1 MVLFERVYIF
11 SPSIH
16 SDPAFYEVKKYQK
29 EVMKVD
35 DTKEDLYFE
44 GFNPSGLQKILER
57 QKKVIEFQKNN
68 KEKDLFSICIVI
80 DDHSDDPKFIRYS
93 NMLHGL
99 FTRGRHQAVSCIL
112 SLQKYS
118 STAPIIRLNA
128 SSLYI
133 FKLKNMTEVN
143 SFLEENSALVDKK
156 TLYDMYQQAVND
168 APYSF
173 FYTNMN
179 SKDINK
185 MFYVRFEKAFII
197 DDEED

>member
-1 MVLFERVYIF
+1 
-11 SPSIH
+11 
-16 SDPAFYEVKKYQK
+16 
-29 EVMKVD
+29 MKVD

-44 GFNPSGLQKILER
+44 GFNPADLQKILDT
-57 QKKVIEFQKNN
+57 QKRVVEFQKKN
-68 KEKDLFSICIVI
+68 KEKNLFSICICI
-80 DDHSDDPKFIRYS
+80 DDHSDDPNFIRYS
-93 NMLHGL
+93 SMLHGL

-143 SFLEENSALVDKK
+143 SFLDENSALVDKK
-156 TLYDMYQQAVND
+156 TLYEMYQQAIND

-173 FYTNMN
+173 FYINMN
-179 SKDINK
+179 SKDTNK
-185 MFYVRFEKAFII
+185 MFYIRFEKAFMI
-197 DDEED
+197 DDEN